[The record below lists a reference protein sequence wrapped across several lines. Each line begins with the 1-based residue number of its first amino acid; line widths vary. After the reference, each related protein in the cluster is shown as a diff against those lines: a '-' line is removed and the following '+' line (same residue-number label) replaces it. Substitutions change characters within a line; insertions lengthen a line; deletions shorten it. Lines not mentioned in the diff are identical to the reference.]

1 MSLPA
6 ILACVALAIVASF
19 VLAELV
25 ARVVLRL
32 GGRYF
37 VWTPYS
43 RVRMELDP
51 DVLPDLEPIVR
62 FDVNED
68 GERGDMLPADWTR
81 TYRVLVAGGSAAEC
95 YYVDQESTWPQVIRR
110 ALNRPENL
118 AALGV
123 ARVHVGNVSRSL
135 VACRHIQAM
144 LERILPRYSRLDA
157 IVFMVGASDV
167 VHWLERRTPP
177 VVEDEIIPPA
187 QIFAKHPEGPFGWGP
202 RTLALRRIASHWN
215 KRLRRPIEVRDRVG
229 KRLAQARAM
238 RARAHEILDDVPDPT
253 PMLDHFGAEFRQLLD
268 LAKRHA
274 KRVVVVRQPWFDKE
288 FTAEEEKR
296 LWNFGAGRPY
306 AEEVTTYYSH
316 AVVWRLM
323 RQVDERASTIA
334 KGLGVEQIDLM
345 PVLERSFE
353 IYYDELHHTPKGCA
367 VVGEHVARAIAAAK

>member
-1 MSLPA
+1 LSAAA
-6 ILACVALAIVASF
+6 ILAWGAPAIIASF
-19 VLAELV
+19 VVAELV
-25 ARVVLRL
+25 ARVVLRI

-43 RVRMELDP
+43 RVRMHLDRDVFPALDP
-51 DVLPDLEPIVR
+51 EVR

-68 GERGDMLPADWTR
+68 GERGDMLPPDWSR
-81 TYRVLVAGGSAAEC
+81 TYRILVAGGSAAEC
-95 YYVDQESTWPQVIRR
+95 YYLDQDSTWPQVIQR
-110 ALNRPENL
+110 ALSRADNL
-118 AALGV
+118 RALGV

-135 VACRHIQAM
+135 VACRHVHSM

-177 VVEDEIIPPA
+177 VIEDEVIPPS
-187 QIFAKHPEGPFGWGP
+187 QLFGKHPEGPFGWGP
-202 RTLALRRIASHWN
+202 RTLALRRIASYWN

-229 KRLAQARAM
+229 KRLALARAM
-238 RARAHEILDDVPDPT
+238 RARANEIVDDVPDPE
-253 PMLDHFGAEFRQLLD
+253 PMLEHFGAEFRRLVE

-274 KRVVVVRQPWFDKE
+274 KRVIVVRQPWFDKA
-288 FTAEEEKR
+288 FTPDEEKR

-323 RQVDERASTIA
+323 RRVDELASRLA
-334 KGLGVEQIDLM
+334 SELGVEQIDLM
-345 PVLERSFE
+345 PVLPRSFE
-353 IYYDELHHTPKGCA
+353 IYYDELHHTPKGCDL
-367 VVGEHVARAIAAAK
+367 VGENVARAIVARK